1 MKGKQILLKLT
12 ALVVIAALLSTGTL
26 FGTDGALAGGSVSG
40 DISVTELQTNT
51 ILEGDTTVTIDYDI
65 QSQSIVSEKDEITE
79 EYKYSLKFIGAGGI
93 LELYSPS
100 GVAVSVKS
108 ISFENCR
115 ILYPAGAKVING
127 KICNASGYPSQRVII
142 GPDTYHT
149 IDVVK
154 GYAYD
159 YDSGSDEPIYFAAA
173 GTKVGFEGGSS
184 PEGQYISGYSCTPSS
199 LSLHV
204 SYDFNW
210 FIMGTDDVTITAQ
223 YSPQVP
229 GTMDIRSGKFTFS
242 SDDDRYKYQ
251 ALSIA
256 AGTGSMHLIDHV
268 SGGLDLDLDG
278 TADIEQTSSDTLVA
292 LSTSSIPI
300 AIDISVPKVTKY
312 NPLTVRFGDPKVT
325 FDLNGGS
332 GAMDPESVTS
342 LEWKYKLPECKA
354 TPPTGME
361 FDKWDKGAP
370 GTELTVKENLTVKA
384 LWKDKPAAPQEQ
396 EPEQE
401 PQQPAEQ
408 QEQQSDEQVTL
419 KKLKSVKLK
428 AVSKKKIKVSWKKLS
443 KKLRKEVKKI
453 QIQVSTDP
461 EFKTILKE
469 KYLSSKKTSYT
480 VGGLKK
486 NTKYYIRIRAYTE
499 KDGVKHVSEW
509 VRKGKKTKKK

>member
-1 MKGKQILLKLT
+1 MRGKQILLKLT
-12 ALVVIAALLSTGTL
+12 ALIMIAALLSTGTL
-26 FGTDGALAGGSVSG
+26 FGTDGALAGGSLEPG
-40 DISVTELQTNT
+40 NYSVTKLETNT
-51 ILEGDTTVTIDYDI
+51 ILEEGDTTITIDYDV
-65 QSQSIVSEKDEITE
+65 QSQSISGEKCNLT
-79 EYKYSLKFIGAGGI
+79 FIGKGGI
-93 LELYSPS
+93 LELYNTS
-100 GVAVSVKS
+100 GTAVSVKS
-108 ISFENCR
+108 ISFKNCR

-149 IDVVK
+149 IDVIK

-159 YDSGSDEPIYFAAA
+159 YDSESDEPIYYAAE
-173 GTKVGFEGGSS
+173 GTKVGFEGGSN

-204 SYDFNW
+204 SLESKW
-210 FIMGTDDVTITAQ
+210 FVMGTDDVTITAQ

-256 AGTGSMHLIDHV
+256 AGSLGYIHYI
-268 SGGLDLDLDG
+268 SGKGLDLDLDG

-292 LSTSSIPI
+292 LSSCSIPI
-300 AIDISVPKVTKY
+300 AIDIKVSIVTKY

-469 KYLSSKKTSYT
+469 KFVSSKKTSYT
-480 VGGLKK
+480 VSGLKK
-486 NTKYYIRIRAYTE
+486 NTKYYIRVRAYTE
-499 KDGVKHVSEW
+499 KDGIKHVSEW
-509 VRKGKKTKKK
+509 VKKSKKTKKK